1 MSSEEFDSVIDEL
14 DKGIIKQLSKNGRMS
29 FAEIASEL
37 DVTEK
42 TVRKR
47 YNQMVDNN
55 ILEVVGVVNPITI
68 GIKVSAIV
76 QVQVVP
82 QYIDEVITSL
92 TNIPVIRYVTTLTGE
107 YQLLG
112 QVNVRSYEELNET
125 VKKIYQIPHIQSTN
139 VLVQMDVHKNT
150 FEYL

>member
-47 YNQMVDNN
+47 YNQLVDNN
-55 ILEVVGVVNPITI
+55 ILEVVGVVNPITL
-68 GIKVSAIV
+68 GIKIGAII

-82 QYIDEVITSL
+82 QYIDEVIASL
-92 TNIPVIRYVTTLTGE
+92 KNIPVIRYVTTLTGE

-125 VKKIYQIPHIQSTN
+125 VKKVYQIPHIQSTN

>member
-47 YNQMVDNN
+47 YNQLVDNN
-55 ILEVVGVVNPITI
+55 ILEVVGVVNPITL
-68 GIKVSAIV
+68 GIKIGAIV

-82 QYIDEVITSL
+82 QYIDEVIASL
-92 TNIPVIRYVTTLTGE
+92 KNIPVIRYVTTLTGE

-125 VKKIYQIPHIQSTN
+125 VKKVYQIPNIQSTN